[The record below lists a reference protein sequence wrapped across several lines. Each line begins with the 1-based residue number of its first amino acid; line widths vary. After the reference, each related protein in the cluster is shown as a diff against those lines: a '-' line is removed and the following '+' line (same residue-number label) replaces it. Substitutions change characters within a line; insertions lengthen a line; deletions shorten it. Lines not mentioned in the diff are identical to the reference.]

1 MQKWLFPAYQG
12 ECYNAINLMR
22 QAILVIKQLLIGV
35 VFCILPSEVWA
46 SDQRREQEYA
56 ASFEKNNPVGQI
68 IWLNAEQQRFLGLFT
83 QAEKT
88 DNTNA
93 VIVLHDSGE
102 QPDQLPL
109 IHGLRVVLSQHNW
122 STLAIQCPLHEIGAD
137 TEDYYDLF
145 DEARDR
151 IQAAVTY
158 LRDNGAKNIALI
170 GYGSGAEMAAYTLSL
185 DPNALLAL
193 VVISLP
199 LPASNLQQAQIG
211 TFIPK
216 IALPFLDLY
225 AEFDLPDVVNTARQ
239 RRMLAKDNP
248 VYRQI
253 MINGETHAY
262 QQDPAIVIKRVYSW
276 LDLMLNQK

>member
-1 MQKWLFPAYQG
+1 M
-12 ECYNAINLMR
+12 
-22 QAILVIKQLLIGV
+22 IKRLLIGA
-35 VFCILPSEVWA
+35 VFCVLPFEVWA

-56 ASFEKNNPVGQI
+56 ASLEKNNPVGRI
-68 IWLNAEQQRFLGLFT
+68 VWLQAEQQRFLGLFA

-122 STLAIQCPLHEIGAD
+122 STLSIQCPLHEIGAD
-137 TEDYYDLF
+137 TADYYDLF
-145 DEARDR
+145 DKARDR
-151 IQAAVTY
+151 IQAAVHY

-170 GYGSGAEMAAYTLSL
+170 GYGTGAEMAAYTLSL
-185 DPNALLAL
+185 EPNALLAL
-193 VVISLP
+193 VAISLP
-199 LPASNLQQAQIG
+199 LPASSLQQAQIAA
-211 TFIPK
+211 FIPK
-216 IALPFLDLY
+216 IALPILDLY
-225 AEFDLPDVVNTARQ
+225 AEFDLPHVVDTAHQ

-253 MINGETHAY
+253 MINGENHAY

-276 LDLMLNQK
+276 LDLMLNQN